1 MSKRTLT
8 FLFLWGLVSA
18 VGLSAQQPPPPPIVL
33 APQSPAPSAAQQT
46 AILAALQWQFQHGYP
61 LAADA
66 QPVEV
71 SIGSNGI
78 SITYHA
84 AGGPDVTIVLSNG
97 PIFTKPDK
105 TTWVMNIL
113 VSRQILDISNGF

>member
-1 MSKRTLT
+1 MLKRALT
-8 FLFLWGLVSA
+8 FLFLCGLLFA
-18 VGLSAQQPPPPPIVL
+18 AGLSAQQPPMIVL
-33 APQSPAPSAAQQT
+33 APQSPAPSTAQHAA
-46 AILAALQWQFQHGYP
+46 IVAALQWQVQHGY
-61 LAADA
+61 AYVDS

-97 PIFTKPDK
+97 PIFTKPDR

-113 VSRQILDISNGF
+113 VSHQLLDISNGF